1 LIANLAMAIILAIIN
16 VILFRFWTIKMWK
29 PPMNSYLFFKYINEK
44 KGLGIKNFMSIYLIV
59 NQFVPLDLLVVL
71 EISKLVY
78 TGVMEDD
85 V

>member
-1 LIANLAMAIILAIIN
+1 MAIILAIIN
-16 VILFRFWTIKMWK
+16 VILFRDWTIKMGNAPK
-29 PPMNSYLFFKYINEK
+29 KSGYLFQKLEK

-71 EISKLVY
+71 EISKLIY

>member
-1 LIANLAMAIILAIIN
+1 
-16 VILFRFWTIKMWK
+16 
-29 PPMNSYLFFKYINEK
+29 
-44 KGLGIKNFMSIYLIV
+44 MSIYLIV

>member
-1 LIANLAMAIILAIIN
+1 MAIILAIIN
-16 VILFRFWTIKMWK
+16 VNLFRFWTIKMWK
-29 PPMNSYLFFKYINEK
+29 PKMNLYLFQNYLSEK

>member
-1 LIANLAMAIILAIIN
+1 
-16 VILFRFWTIKMWK
+16 
-29 PPMNSYLFFKYINEK
+29 
-44 KGLGIKNFMSIYLIV
+44 MSIYLIV

-78 TGVMEDD
+78 TGLMESD

>member
-1 LIANLAMAIILAIIN
+1 
-16 VILFRFWTIKMWK
+16 MWK